1 MIAGGS
7 MPSSFTSSTVKRVA
21 IVGLVVLVFGV
32 GVWQVLKSTVDNLL
46 YWDATAAAESW
57 AKYVAENVTDLEDI
71 ADGQPPSAESMAF
84 LIRTQQIR
92 HVFGFEILNLYGNV
106 QLTSDGSKISS
117 VRGTVHNDTAKRA
130 AELGRPVISVK
141 EGTPPVRPR
150 IYSEAYLPVIIDGRP
165 QAVVAAYVDLSEQRE
180 HFREAFSFA
189 ALALCLLISGAVG
202 IPTIAWYRRT
212 KEKQQA
218 DRRIRFLAHHD
229 ALTGLANRAQL
240 IEKLENALAIL
251 PLRGGCLAVHFI
263 DLDHFKEVND
273 SLGHDGGDFMLK
285 TVAERLRAVTRV
297 DDIVARLG
305 GDEFVVVQTDINDK
319 DQVENFARRLTS
331 AVTAPMNL
339 NEQEIVAT
347 VSVGVALAPADG
359 TNPERLLKSADLA
372 LYKSKADGRNCTC
385 FFEPK
390 MDSAL
395 QTRIALEKILRDA
408 VHNERF
414 ILHYQPLFE
423 ISGQRLI
430 GFEALIRLP
439 AEDGTLIPPMTFI
452 PVAEDL
458 RLIGKIGAWV
468 LREACRAATN
478 WPEPLTVA
486 VNLSPAQFEAGS
498 ISAIVAGAL
507 RETGLAPGRLE
518 LEITETLLLG
528 HNDAVMTELQTLKA
542 MGVAIVMDDFGTGYS
557 SLSYLW
563 RFPFDKI
570 KIDRSFMQG
579 FEASGRDAET
589 VVKTIIAL
597 GRELNMR
604 VTVEGVE
611 TAKQAA
617 FLDGADADQVQGFF
631 FGRPVS
637 ASEIGTIILKDFQKL
652 LPTEPFAKTHEA
664 RPPAVRSLV
673 RW

>member
-1 MIAGGS
+1 MS
-7 MPSSFTSSTVKRVA
+7 NPLTLSSFKRVA
-21 IVGLVVLVFGV
+21 LVGVVVLLLGV
-32 GVWQVLKSTVDNLL
+32 GVGQVLKSTVDYLL

-57 AKYVAENVTDLEDI
+57 AKYVAENVTDIEDI

-92 HVFGFEILNLYGNV
+92 HVFGFEIINLHGNV
-106 QLTSDGSKISS
+106 QLASDGSKISS
-117 VRGTVHNDTAKRA
+117 VRGALHSDIAASAAK
-130 AELGRPVISVK
+130 LGRPVISVK
-141 EGTPPVRPR
+141 EGIPPLRPSY
-150 IYSEAYLPVIIDGRP
+150 YSEAYLPVIVDGRP
-165 QAVVAAYVDLSEQRE
+165 QAIVAAYVDLTEQRD
-180 HFREAFSFA
+180 HFRQAFLLA
-189 ALALCLLISGAVG
+189 ALALCLLIGGAVA

-273 SLGHDGGDFMLK
+273 TLGHDGGDFLLK
-285 TVAERLRAVTRV
+285 TVAERLRAVTRA

-305 GDEFVVVQTDINDK
+305 GDEFVVVQTAIKGK
-319 DQVENFARRLTS
+319 DQVEDFARRLTS
-331 AVTAPMNL
+331 AVTAPMTL
-339 NEQEIVAT
+339 KEQEIIAT

-359 TNPERLLKSADLA
+359 TDPERLLKSADLA

-390 MDSAL
+390 MDAAL
-395 QTRIALEKILRDA
+395 RARIELEKTLRDA
-408 VHNERF
+408 VQNERF

-423 ISGQRLI
+423 VSGQRLI

-452 PVAEDL
+452 PIAEDL

-468 LREACRAATN
+468 LREACKAAAG

-486 VNLSPAQFEAGS
+486 VNLSPAQFEVGS
-498 ISAIVAGAL
+498 ISTIVASAL
-507 RETGLAPGRLE
+507 RETGLAPWRLE

-528 HNDAVMTELQTLKA
+528 NSDSVMAELLSLKA
-542 MGVAIVMDDFGTGYS
+542 MGIAIVMDDFGTGYS

-579 FEASGRDAET
+579 FDAAGRDAET

-597 GRELNMR
+597 GRELDMR

-637 ASEIGTIILKDFQKL
+637 AAEIGAIILKDFRKL
-652 LPTEPFAKTHEA
+652 LPTETSAKTYEA
-664 RPPAVRSLV
+664 RPPAIRALV
-673 RW
+673 RQ

>member
-1 MIAGGS
+1 MS
-7 MPSSFTSSTVKRVA
+7 NPLTLSSFKRVA
-21 IVGLVVLVFGV
+21 LVGVVVLLLGV
-32 GVWQVLKSTVDNLL
+32 GVGQVLKSTVDYLL

-57 AKYVAENVTDLEDI
+57 AKYVAENVTDIEDI

-92 HVFGFEILNLYGNV
+92 HVFGFEIINLHGNV
-106 QLTSDGSKISS
+106 QLASDGSKISS
-117 VRGTVHNDTAKRA
+117 VRGALHSDIAASAAK
-130 AELGRPVISVK
+130 LGRPVISVK
-141 EGTPPVRPR
+141 EGIPPLRPSY
-150 IYSEAYLPVIIDGRP
+150 YSEAYLPVIVDGRP
-165 QAVVAAYVDLSEQRE
+165 QAIVAAYVDLTEQRD
-180 HFREAFSFA
+180 HFRQAFLLA
-189 ALALCLLISGAVG
+189 ALALCLLIGGAVA

-273 SLGHDGGDFMLK
+273 TLGHDGGDFLLK
-285 TVAERLRAVTRV
+285 TVAERLRAVTRA

-305 GDEFVVVQTDINDK
+305 GDEFVVVQTAIKGK
-319 DQVENFARRLTS
+319 DQVEDFARRLTS
-331 AVTAPMNL
+331 AVTAPMTL
-339 NEQEIVAT
+339 KEQEIIAT

-359 TNPERLLKSADLA
+359 TDPERLLKSADLA

-390 MDSAL
+390 MDAAL
-395 QTRIALEKILRDA
+395 RARIELEKTLRDA
-408 VHNERF
+408 VQNERF

-423 ISGQRLI
+423 VSGQRLI

-452 PVAEDL
+452 PIAEDL

-468 LREACRAATN
+468 LREACKAAAG

-486 VNLSPAQFEAGS
+486 INLSPAQFEVGS
-498 ISAIVAGAL
+498 ISTTVASAL
-507 RETGLAPGRLE
+507 REAGLAPWRLE

-528 HNDAVMTELQTLKA
+528 NSDSVMAELLSLKA
-542 MGVAIVMDDFGTGYS
+542 MGIAIVMDDFGTGYS

-579 FEASGRDAET
+579 FDAAGRDAET

-597 GRELNMR
+597 GRELDMR

-637 ASEIGTIILKDFQKL
+637 AAEIGAIILKDFRKL
-652 LPTEPFAKTHEA
+652 LPTETSAKTYEA
-664 RPPAVRSLV
+664 RPPAIRALV
-673 RW
+673 RQ

>member
-1 MIAGGS
+1 MS
-7 MPSSFTSSTVKRVA
+7 NPLTLSTFRRVA
-21 IVGLVVLVFGV
+21 LIGLVVLLLGV
-32 GVWQVLKSTVDNLL
+32 GVGQVLKSTVDYLL

-57 AKYVAENVTDLEDI
+57 AKYVAENVMDIEDI

-92 HVFGFEILNLYGNV
+92 HVFGFEIINLHGNV
-106 QLTSDGSKISS
+106 QLASDGSKISS
-117 VRGTVHNDTAKRA
+117 IRGTVHSDTAASA
-130 AELGRPVISVK
+130 ASLGRPVISVK
-141 EGTPPVRPR
+141 EGTPPLRPSY
-150 IYSEAYLPVIIDGRP
+150 YSEAYLPVIVDGRP
-165 QAVVAAYVDLSEQRE
+165 QAIVAAYVDLTEQRD
-180 HFREAFSFA
+180 HFRQAFLLA

-229 ALTGLANRAQL
+229 ALTGLANRTQL

-273 SLGHDGGDFMLK
+273 TLGHDGGDFLLK
-285 TVAERLRAVTRV
+285 TIAERLRAVTRAG
-297 DDIVARLG
+297 DIVARLG
-305 GDEFVVVQTDINDK
+305 GDEFVVVQTDIKGK
-319 DQVENFARRLTS
+319 DQVKDFARRLTS
-331 AVTAPMNL
+331 AVTAPTKL
-339 NEQEIVAT
+339 NDQEIVAT

-372 LYKSKADGRNCTC
+372 LYKSKADGRNCMC
-385 FFEPK
+385 FFEPT
-390 MDSAL
+390 MDAAL
-395 QTRIALEKILRDA
+395 QTRLALERTLREA

-423 ISGQRLI
+423 VSGQRLI

-439 AEDGTLIPPMTFI
+439 AEDGTLIPPMAFI

-468 LREACRAATN
+468 LREACKTAAN

-486 VNLSPAQFEAGS
+486 VNLSPAQFEGSS
-498 ISAIVAGAL
+498 ISTIVASAL
-507 RETGLAPGRLE
+507 RETGLAPYRLE

-528 HNDAVMTELQTLKA
+528 SSDALMAELQSLQA
-542 MGVAIVMDDFGTGYS
+542 MGIAIVMDDFGTGYS

-579 FEASGRDAET
+579 FDASGRDAET
-589 VVKTIIAL
+589 VVKSIIAL
-597 GRELNMR
+597 GRELDMR

-631 FGRPVS
+631 FGRPVV
-637 ASEIGTIILKDFQKL
+637 ASEVGAIILKDFQKL
-652 LPTEPFAKTHEA
+652 LPSDSSAKTYEA
-664 RPPAVRSLV
+664 RPPVVRSLV
-673 RW
+673 RQ